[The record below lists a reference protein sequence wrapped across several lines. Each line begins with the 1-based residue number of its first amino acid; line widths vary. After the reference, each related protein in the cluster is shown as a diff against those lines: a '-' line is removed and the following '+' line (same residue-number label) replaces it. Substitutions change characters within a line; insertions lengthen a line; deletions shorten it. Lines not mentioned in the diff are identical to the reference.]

1 MKNFL
6 LRNCD
11 LYPQNKTKP
20 KNQKKTKQK
29 QKTPT
34 NKHLN
39 GKRNKDFSESLIGD
53 EIKYY
58 DHLVTESL

>member
-1 MKNFL
+1 MI
-6 LRNCD
+6 CIH
-11 LYPQNKTKP
+11 KTKQ
-20 KNQKKTKQK
+20 NQKTKKKTKQK